1 MSNPI
6 LPINIGFEFVHIYIK
21 DITPDKKV
29 ESSIQQQTFQNMG
42 DYVVQ
47 RQYRF
52 ETQSMTIPGKP
63 PFGQPTTV
71 QAGGQEGLHMFQ
83 IIADLT
89 DQTESIYTAM
99 SPMSTLG

>member
-52 ETQSMTIPGKP
+52 ETQPTPVKNGPLGQNTTI
-63 PFGQPTTV
+63 QT
-71 QAGGQEGLHMFQ
+71 GGQQGLHMFQ